1 MHRIKFILK
10 ITALLTLAVG
20 VSSWI
25 FSEGDDGYFVYLRGK
40 KQYVLVQG
48 QGEPTIVFLTGK
60 GRDQKDFRK
69 VYNKLKKTNQIFAYD
84 RAGLGQSE
92 IIRNERRVDTMA
104 FELHELLVK
113 EKIKPPYI
121 LVGQSLGGYIMR
133 CFVSMYPEMVSG
145 MVFVEPAHE
154 YEFKNGLEIRKDSDK
169 VVFKDEFRSYLKAE
183 GRTKGH
189 QAESK
194 QSFDFD
200 SLGFSSNQRIVKDL
214 KLPTTIPITI
224 LIARKVDVDNDY
236 INKEMEYRL
245 KYFENWKT
253 INSQTKV
260 ISTFK
265 SGHFI
270 ELDEPHL
277 VIDEI
282 NEMITKLKNNNL

>member
-1 MHRIKFILK
+1 MSRIKFIVR
-10 ITALLTLAVG
+10 ISGLLILLV
-20 VSSWI
+20 VISSWI

-48 QGEPTIVFLTGK
+48 QGESTIVFLTGK
-60 GRDQKDFRK
+60 GRTQKDFRK
-69 VYNKLKKTNQIFAYD
+69 VYNKLKKKNQIFAYD

-92 IIRNERRVDTMA
+92 LIRNDRRVDTMA

-113 EKIKPPYI
+113 EKMKPPYI

-154 YEFKNGLEIRKDSDK
+154 YEFKNGLEIRSDSDK
-169 VVFKDEFRSYLKAE
+169 VVFRDEFKSYLKAE
-183 GRTKGH
+183 GRTKGQ

-194 QSFDFD
+194 QNFDFD
-200 SLGFSSNQRIVKDL
+200 SLGFSTNQRIMKDL
-214 KLPTTIPITI
+214 KLPTTIPITV
-224 LIARKVDVDNDY
+224 LIARKVDADNDY

-245 KYFENWKT
+245 HYFENWKT
-253 INSQTKV
+253 INPQTSV

-277 VIDEI
+277 VVDEI
-282 NEMITKLKNNNL
+282 NEMIAKTKK

>member
-1 MHRIKFILK
+1 MGRIKFILR
-10 ITALLTLAVG
+10 ITTLFILLISF
-20 VSSWI
+20 SSWI

-40 KQYVLVQG
+40 KQYVVVQG
-48 QGEPTIVFLTGK
+48 RGEPTIIFITGK
-60 GRDQKDFRK
+60 GREQKDFRK

-84 RAGLGQSE
+84 RAGLGKSE
-92 IIRNERRVDTMA
+92 LIRNERRVDTMA

-133 CFVSMYPEMVSG
+133 CFVNMYPEIVSG

-154 YEFKNGLEIRKDSDK
+154 YEFKNGLEIRNDSDK
-169 VVFKDEFRSYLKAE
+169 VVFRDEFKNYLKAE

-189 QAESK
+189 HAESK
-194 QSFDFD
+194 ECFDFD
-200 SLGFSSNQRIVKDL
+200 SLGFSTNQRIVKDL
-214 KLPTTIPITI
+214 KLPATIPITV
-224 LIARKVDVDNDY
+224 LIARKTDADNDY
-236 INKEMEYRL
+236 IDKEMEYRL
-245 KYFENWKT
+245 NYFEKWKS
-253 INSQTKV
+253 INPQTKI

-282 NEMITKLKNNNL
+282 NEMILKTKE